1 MTSMAQALPLST
13 QSDVYLFDDNRA
25 PQELARIADE
35 RGLTLFYLDGELAP
49 NEDAFLRNV
58 AVAMSFPDYYGEN
71 WNALD
76 ECIQD
81 LSWVPA
87 AGYVLLYDGFERF
100 ARTDPAGWK
109 IALDVFRT
117 AIESWHDERIPMY
130 VLLRGDAAAAPGLPT
145 LRLPIALT
153 APGVPPA

>member
-1 MTSMAQALPLST
+1 MTAMAPALPLST
-13 QSDVYLFDDNRA
+13 QPDVYVFDDNHA

-35 RGLTLFYLDGELAP
+35 RGFTLFYLDGDLTP

-87 AGYVLLYDGFERF
+87 AGYVLLYDDFERF
-100 ARTDPAGWK
+100 ARTDPAAWM

-117 AIESWHDERIPMY
+117 AVESWLDEGIPMY

-145 LRLPIALT
+145 LRLSTALA